1 MEPVRPVS
9 SALET
14 SPPAAGL
21 GGRLKALRQERG
33 WTLADAAEATGIAR
47 SSLSKIENGQMSPT
61 YDLLLKLARGFA
73 VDIADLFADA
83 QVVTAPG
90 RMAVSRAKTGQ
101 HHLNA
106 LYDHEILAG
115 ALARKKIQPFRTAI
129 KPLAKGASPNWS
141 GHSGEEFLYVLS
153 GRVIFYTEHYEPV
166 TLEAGDSL
174 YIDSSMRHAA
184 ASAGPGDAEVLWVT
198 AA

>member
-1 MEPVRPVS
+1 MEPVRPP
-9 SALET
+9 LP
-14 SPPAAGL
+14 SPEPASPAAGL
-21 GGRLKALRQERG
+21 GGRLKTLRQERD

-61 YDLLLKLARGFA
+61 YDLLLKLARGFV
-73 VDIADLFADA
+73 VDIADLFAAA
-83 QVVTAPG
+83 QTVTAPG
-90 RMAVSRAKTGQ
+90 RMAVTRAKTGQ

-129 KPLAKGASPNWS
+129 KPLAKGTSPDWA
-141 GHSGEEFLYVLS
+141 GHSGEEFLFVLA